1 MTQEIS
7 GDPARRGLIL
17 VNLISFAPWPHA
29 PWVIRPYPSETV
41 ALRKSEHLVQIPYH
55 SFAPMPDPEATW
67 DSTLTLLT
75 RARNGDAQALDD
87 LFARYLP
94 GLRRW
99 ASGRLPRW
107 ARDLADT
114 PDVVQEVLLETFKRI
129 EGFDCRGEGALRAY
143 LRQAVMNRIRE
154 ELRRANR
161 RPVRVE
167 LDESLIDAG
176 LSPLEAAVGAEVVE
190 RYEAALQQFSEG
202 DRELIIAR
210 VEMGLT
216 YAELAAATGKP
227 SADAA
232 RMAVGR
238 ALLKLSEVLGGDDAD
253 PTD

>member
-1 MTQEIS
+1 MAGANPGII
-7 GDPARRGLIL
+7 P
-17 VNLISFAPWPHA
+17 
-29 PWVIRPYPSETV
+29 
-41 ALRKSEHLVQIPYH
+41 LR
-55 SFAPMPDPEATW
+55 PMPDPEATW

-75 RARNGDAQALDD
+75 RARNGDAEALND

-129 EGFDCRGEGALRAY
+129 DGFDHRGEGALRAY

-167 LDESLIDAG
+167 LDESL
-176 LSPLEAAVGAEVVE
+176 V
-190 RYEAALQQFSEG
+190 
-202 DRELIIAR
+202 
-210 VEMGLT
+210 
-216 YAELAAATGKP
+216 
-227 SADAA
+227 DAA